1 MIHVVPCYYLLLLL
15 STSPPDKKF
24 TVNDTECCVPEAAQE
39 INRADVAR
47 YMLDVIEDEG
57 SYRKI
62 RAIGVDAPQ

>member
-1 MIHVVPCYYLLLLL
+1 MPY
-15 STSPPDKKF
+15 SPDKKF
-24 TVNDTECCVPEAAQE
+24 SVNDTECCVPEAAQE

-47 YMLDVIEDEG
+47 YMLNVIEDEG